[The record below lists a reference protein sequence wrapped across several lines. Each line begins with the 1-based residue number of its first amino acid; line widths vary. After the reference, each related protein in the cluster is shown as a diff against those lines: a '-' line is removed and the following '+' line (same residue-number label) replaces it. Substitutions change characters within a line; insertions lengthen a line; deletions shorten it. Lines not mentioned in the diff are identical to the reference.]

1 MIDLSQTNCF
11 NPNQLKILQRN
22 GIRTINELL
31 LYIPR
36 KYIDRSIILDLNRVN
51 IGDIVTFIG
60 RVVSKEIKFGR
71 KRRLVI
77 GCSYQDHSIE
87 VVFFQGINYHQKN
100 FHTGSTIAFSGALDT
115 FAGRFTMVH
124 PEFEI
129 ISGDDLIH
137 TGKIVPFYRITQ
149 GMKNAFLTTKIL
161 RKAIH
166 KILENYLD
174 KIYDHLPEEVLKTSD
189 LLSIQDALF
198 KIHFPHEVSEAQEAR
213 KRLAFDEILMF
224 ILLMQERKL
233 ERQKLKKKHILY
245 LTDRRWP
252 EELTSSLKFS
262 LTTDQKN
269 AVETLRNLALKTYP
283 FAALLQGDVGS
294 GKTLVALLLALEYIQ
309 RGLQVAFMVPTE
321 ILAQQHYQNFLDLLS
336 IFPFLSIEL
345 LLGRDR
351 ESEKLMKIDRI
362 KKAASLLIVGTHSLL
377 QEKIGFSS
385 LGLVVIDEQH
395 RFGVEQRE
403 RLRSKSGMPD
413 ILTMTATP
421 IPRSLAL
428 ILYGELENV
437 QINEKPAGRLKI
449 DTRLFSES
457 ELDRLYKGVKKYVDM
472 GQQAYIVYP
481 LIEESSNVNW
491 ASLTAEF
498 QELERKVFKDYRIS
512 LLHSKLSARE
522 KESTMRR
529 FREGS
534 IQIMVCTTVI
544 EVGVDTPQSTV
555 IVIRN
560 ADKFGISQ
568 LHQLRGRVGRGD
580 KQSFCILVHSQ
591 KISHEAE
598 QRLKA
603 MVESD
608 DGFFLAQKDL
618 EIRGTGEIMGVKQA
632 GLSEFKIA
640 DLRYHYPLI
649 KKANSLLEQYP
660 DIHEKIVSQKDW
672 KKLLKSGMILFAN

>member
-22 GIRTINELL
+22 GIKSVNELL
-31 LYIPR
+31 LYVPR
-36 KYIDRSIILDLNRVN
+36 KYIDRSIILDLSRVN

-60 RVVSKEIKFGR
+60 KVVSKEIKFGR
-71 KRRLVI
+71 RRRLVLE
-77 GCSYQDHSIE
+77 CSYQDHSIE
-87 VVFFQGINYHQKN
+87 VVFFQGINYHQRN
-100 FHTGSTIAFSGALDT
+100 FHTGSTVAFSGALDM
-115 FAGRFTMVH
+115 FAGKFTMVH
-124 PEFEI
+124 PEFEN
-129 ISGDDLIH
+129 ISGEDLVH
-137 TGKIVPFYRITQ
+137 TGKIVPFYRITK

-161 RKAIH
+161 RKAIY

-174 KIYDHLPEEVLKTSD
+174 KMYDYLPEGVLKTSN

-198 KIHFPHEVSEAQEAR
+198 KIHFPNEVSEAQEAR

-224 ILLMQERKL
+224 IILMKERKL
-233 ERQKLKKKHILY
+233 ERQKLKKKYILHPI
-245 LTDRRWP
+245 DKCWP
-252 EELTSSLKFS
+252 EELINSLKFS

-269 AVETLRNLALKTYP
+269 AVESLRNLALQSYP

-294 GKTLVALLLALEYIQ
+294 GKTLVALLLALEYLQ
-309 RGLQVAFMVPTE
+309 RGLQVAFMAPTE
-321 ILAQQHYQNFLDLLS
+321 ILAQQHYQNFLDFLS

-345 LLGRDR
+345 VLGGDRD
-351 ESEKLMKIDRI
+351 SEKLVKIDRI
-362 KKAASLLIVGTHSLL
+362 KKATSLLIVGTHSLL
-377 QEKIGFSS
+377 QEKIEFSC

-403 RLRSKSGMPD
+403 RLRSKGKTPD

-428 ILYGELENV
+428 VLYGDLENV
-437 QINEKPAGRLKI
+437 QINEKPQGRLKI

-457 ELDRLYKGVKKYVDM
+457 EIDRLYKGVKKYVDM

-481 LIEESSNVNW
+481 LIEESGNVNW
-491 ASLTAEF
+491 ASLTSEF
-498 QELERKVFKDYRIS
+498 RELEKEVFKGYNIS
-512 LLHSKLSARE
+512 LLHSRLSARE
-522 KESTMRR
+522 KANTMRQ
-529 FREGS
+529 FREGN

-544 EVGVDTPQSTV
+544 EVGVDAPKSTV
-555 IVIRN
+555 IMIRN

-591 KISHEAE
+591 KMTCEAE

-603 MVESD
+603 MLESD
-608 DGFFLAQKDL
+608 DGFLLAQKDL

-632 GLSEFKIA
+632 GISEFKIA

-649 KKANSLLEQYP
+649 KQSDLLLKQYP
-660 DIHEKIVSQKDW
+660 DIYEKIVSQKNW
-672 KKLLKSGMILFAN
+672 KKLLTNGMILFAN